1 MAVSRIL
8 LVEDDVPLG
17 EGVKAGL
24 EDEGHAVEW
33 VRDGRLA
40 RGALAVE
47 PFGSVVLDLTLPRV
61 DGLQVLREL
70 RGRGDRTPVLI
81 LTARDTIDDRVRG
94 LDLGADDYL
103 VKPFALAELKARV
116 RSLVRRS
123 GGQASNRIEHRGV
136 SLDRESRRV
145 ARDGRA
151 VELSPREYAL
161 LEALLER
168 PGRTLSRAQL
178 EERIYPWGHEVES
191 NAIEVHIHHLRAK
204 LFPDLIRTVRGV
216 GYVID
221 AADG

>member
-1 MAVSRIL
+1 MTRIL
-8 LVEDDVPLG
+8 LVEDDAPLG

-40 RGALAVE
+40 REALAVE
-47 PFGSVVLDLTLPRV
+47 RFGAVVLDLTLPRV
-61 DGLQVLREL
+61 DGLEVLREL
-70 RGRGDRTPVLI
+70 RARGDLTPVLI

-94 LDLGADDYL
+94 LDRGADDYL

-116 RSLVRRS
+116 RSLTRRAV
-123 GGQASNRIEHRGV
+123 GLASNRIEHRAV
-136 SLDRESRRV
+136 TLDRDSHRV
-145 ARDGRA
+145 TRNGEA
-151 VELSPREYAL
+151 VELTSREFAL
-161 LEALLER
+161 LESLLEH
-168 PGRTLSRAQL
+168 PGRPLSRAQL

-191 NAIEVHIHHLRAK
+191 NAIEVHVHHLRAK

-221 AADG
+221 APDG